1 MTEPLFFQRG
11 PGLTVAEIA
20 SLTGAELRRAGQP
33 DRRVSNIAALDRA
46 GPGDLTF
53 LDSPKYAEQLQTCAA
68 AACLLS
74 ERFAGDAPEKLTL
87 LVIGDPYSAFVK
99 VGRRLF
105 PDALR
110 PSSLFEAGSAPGA
123 HIHPTARLESGVALD
138 PGVVIGPQAEI
149 GAGTVIGAN
158 AVIGAGVRIGRDSAV
173 GSNCSITHALIGDRV
188 IIHPGCRIGQD
199 GFGFTMSAGRY
210 QKVPQLGR
218 VIIQDDVEI
227 GAGTAIDRGGIRDTV
242 IGEGTKIDNLVQI
255 AHNITIGRHCIIVSQ
270 VGLSGSVVVGDYAML
285 GGQVGVVDHVTIGE
299 GAQIAARAAVLSDGV
314 PAGERWAGYPAVP
327 LREWARG
334 NVAMRR
340 LARRGAGKARA
351 TSAPEG
357 TEE

>member
-1 MTEPLFFQRG
+1 MTEPLFFQPG
-11 PGLTVAEIA
+11 PGLTLTEIA
-20 SLTGAELRRAGQP
+20 ILTGAELRGAGQS
-33 DRRVSNIAALDRA
+33 DRRVNNIAALDRA
-46 GPGDLTF
+46 GPSDLTF
-53 LDSPKYAEQLQTCAA
+53 LDSPKYAGQLSTSGAV
-68 AACLLS
+68 ACLLS
-74 ERFAGDAPEKLTL
+74 ERFAADAPAKLML
-87 LVIGDPYSAFVK
+87 LVTADPYSAFVQ
-99 VGRRLF
+99 VGRKLF

-110 PSSLFEAGSAPGA
+110 PSSLFEAGSSPGA
-123 HIHPTARLESGVALD
+123 HVHPTARLESGVVVD

-149 GAGTVIGAN
+149 GSGTIIGAN

-270 VGLSGSVVVGDYAML
+270 VGLSGSLVVGDYAMF
-285 GGQVGVVDHVTIGE
+285 GGQVGVIDHVTIGE
-299 GAQIAARAAVLSDGV
+299 GAQIAARAAVFSDV

-334 NVAMRR
+334 NVALRR
-340 LARRGAGKARA
+340 LARGGSGKARG